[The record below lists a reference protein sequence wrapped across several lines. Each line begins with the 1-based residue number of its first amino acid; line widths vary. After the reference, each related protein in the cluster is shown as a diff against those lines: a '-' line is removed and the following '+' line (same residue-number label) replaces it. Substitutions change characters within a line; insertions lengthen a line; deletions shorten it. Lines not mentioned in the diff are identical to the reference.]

1 MPRRHIVGHSLV
13 CGFGSVHAPPLIEAS
28 APPLPDIARRRWHKR
43 RRPGETWGG
52 SLTDASPPSRLTWRH
67 FTRLRRCIAGP
78 SSARGNPRRR
88 RAGGVD
94 DPDDDRGVGLDA
106 VSESRRGPHVLGCR
120 GAARYGSRGW
130 PQQRRHSAPTSCPA
144 SGATGRLSACRSR
157 PRASA
162 IAGRHAVILSQ
173 PEAPWTSRRGMA
185 AVQAIQL
192 RQNGSVDGC
201 RCARLRTNAPPEA
214 QVVVLPDGSA
224 TSPRLVTAARPV
236 ARVTCCPAMC
246 RRVRRFV
253 REPAARDDRVGCHRD
268 QRRGASWQAFYQ
280 LYLYIVRA

>member
-1 MPRRHIVGHSLV
+1 MQAPRPGLPSAISRDCGTASQVRRLREPIRARGRPGSTIQMTTEGSASMPCLRAGVSLTSSRVAARPSAVAAVGHDSADTLPQP
-13 CGFGSVHAPPLIEAS
+13 HIRPPV
-28 APPLPDIARRRWHKR
+28 PPAGCLPAR
-43 RRPGETWGG
+43 
-52 SLTDASPPSRLTWRH
+52 
-67 FTRLRRCIAGP
+67 
-78 SSARGNPRRR
+78 
-88 RAGGVD
+88 
-94 DPDDDRGVGLDA
+94 
-106 VSESRRGPHVLGCR
+106 
-120 GAARYGSRGW
+120 
-130 PQQRRHSAPTSCPA
+130 SC
-144 SGATGRLSACRSR
+144 

-185 AVQAIQL
+185 AIQL

-224 TSPRLVTAARPV
+224 TSPRLVNAARPV
-236 ARVTCCPAMC
+236 AGATRHPAMC
-246 RRVRRFV
+246 GRVRRFV

-268 QRRGASWQAFYQ
+268 QRRGTSWQAFYQ

>member
-1 MPRRHIVGHSLV
+1 MPRWHIVGHSRV

-28 APPLPDIARRRWHKR
+28 TPPLPDIARRRRHKR

-67 FTRLRRCIAGP
+67 LTRLRHCIAGP
-78 SSARGNPRRR
+78 SSARADPRPRQAR
-88 RAGGVD
+88 VD

-106 VSESRRGPHVLGCR
+106 VSESRREPHVLGCR
-120 GAARYGSRGW
+120 DVAKYGSRAVGRDSAGTL
-130 PQQRRHSAPTSCPA
+130 PQPHVGPPVPPAGCLPARSC
-144 SGATGRLSACRSR
+144 

-185 AVQAIQL
+185 AIQL
-192 RQNGSVDGC
+192 RQNGSVDDC

-214 QVVVLPDGSA
+214 QVVVPPDGSA

-236 ARVTCCPAMC
+236 AGATRHPAMC